1 MTPIPHTTPRPMPH
15 TTSRSARVLRRFVLL
30 AALAVL
36 APLSVL
42 PAQWVTTT
50 EQFYPG
56 GRWNWRF
63 LTVYPDAA
71 RLFNAFDYGHA
82 ILYEVLWREPA
93 ARAIP
98 RLEER
103 ELDFLV
109 NRLLVKPPRLPLA
122 EEAVMPSYARLAPEA
137 KLMFEWAHILHR
149 QVYDIWSDGRL
160 SEAEKDRETERITAA
175 YLARRDLAFS
185 TKPKSMRLMQEMP
198 YSLAFRKQY
207 PKFNGLIWAYHWL
220 QVGLYEPLL
229 TASTPGERDRL
240 VRATT
245 DRFRA
250 MIQDAPTHMP
260 HVMPMTAAIAPTF
273 AARYPT
279 IAIIFDNLH
288 SMHDVISDILA
299 NDSVSRG
306 DKRREILLAA
316 SRYRDDTSY
325 VMPDSAWRVMAREMG
340 IENQG
345 GPAVGFTPAFP
356 VPTVTRGAVM
366 QHDDLTGKHTGMGWG
381 EMVGGHRHDHAVV
394 PSAVSPTASPVHAVP
409 SAGAVRPSRGDGLL
423 VRGQQP
429 QP

>member
-1 MTPIPHTTPRPMPH
+1 MTHSILA
-15 TTSRSARVLRRFVLL
+15 RSLS
-30 AALAVL
+30 ALALVAL
-36 APLSVL
+36 VSTSAS
-42 PAQWVTTT
+42 AQWVTTA

-82 ILYEVLWREPA
+82 ILYEVLWTQPA
-93 ARAIP
+93 DKAVP

-103 ELDFLV
+103 ELRYLTDKLLV
-109 NRLLVKPPRLPLA
+109 NPPRLPLA
-122 EEAVMPSYARLAPEA
+122 EEAIMPAYARVAPEA
-137 KLMFEWAHILHR
+137 KMMFEWAHILHR

-160 SEAEKDRETERITAA
+160 DEATKDAETQRVLAA

-198 YSLAFRKQY
+198 YSLAFRQAY

-229 TASTPGERDRL
+229 VAKTPAQRDTL

-250 MIQDAPTHMP
+250 MIANAPEHMP

-299 NDSVSRG
+299 NDSVPRAQKRG
-306 DKRREILLAA
+306 EIMLAA
-316 SRYRDDTSY
+316 RRYRDDTSF
-325 VMPDSAWRVMAREMG
+325 VMPDSAWRTMSIEMG
-340 IENQG
+340 LENQG
-345 GPAVGFTPAFP
+345 GPAVGFTSAFP
-356 VPTVTRGAVM
+356 TPTVTRGAVM
-366 QHDDLTGKHTGMGWG
+366 QHDDRTGRHIGMGWG
-381 EMVGGHRHDHAVV
+381 EMIGGGHEHHQHA
-394 PSAVSPTASPVHAVP
+394 
-409 SAGAVRPSRGDGLL
+409 PSRPDTTSARLRL
-423 VRGQQP
+423 R
-429 QP
+429 